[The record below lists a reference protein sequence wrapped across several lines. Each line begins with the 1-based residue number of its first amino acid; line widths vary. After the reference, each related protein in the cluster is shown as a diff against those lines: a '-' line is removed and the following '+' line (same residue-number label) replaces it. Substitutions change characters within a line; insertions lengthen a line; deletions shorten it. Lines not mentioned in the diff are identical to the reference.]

1 MKFSNLFLNFGTLF
15 ALPLAI
21 FNLNQKDLTMKASIS
36 LALAG
41 MLFSTAMAAQLAPT
55 NSPVGSA
62 GFANK
67 AAKQSIETQA
77 QIQAAQAQAAQI
89 AISNAQQPAA
99 PALAPN
105 VNVIVQPSAAP
116 TPMAIEKEAKA
127 EKEKNKEP
135 TILPIVIA
143 QNPNMAPTNYA
154 APMPQNTPQGPIM
167 SHAQPMNQNYAPYGA
182 PNYAQNMPP
191 VAPNYANPSY
201 PAHDPYARPYTAE
214 PNYNAPQVAGRNSN
228 APTGLQGSEVGGDDI
243 VIPNAPMITP
253 SSIIEISAIGMGVA
267 PESTLSPAQA
277 LALAK
282 RAAIVDAYRQIGEKM
297 YGIRVNAQD
306 TVRDMVLKNSTV
318 KTKIAAVIR
327 NAEIVETV
335 YKDGLCQVSMELKL
349 DGKRWY
355 RILTGENF

>member
-1 MKFSNLFLNFGTLF
+1 
-15 ALPLAI
+15 
-21 FNLNQKDLTMKASIS
+21 MKASIS

-62 GFANK
+62 SFANK
-67 AAKQSIETQA
+67 VVRQSVEA
-77 QIQAAQAQAAQI
+77 QAAQASQI
-89 AISNAQQPAA
+89 AISNAQQPVA
-99 PALAPN
+99 PAVAPN

-116 TPMAIEKEAKA
+116 TPAPVAQEPKVVAIEKEKS
-127 EKEKNKEP
+127 KEP

-143 QNPNMAPTNYA
+143 QNPNSMPLTGYNVPNYGA
-154 APMPQNTPQGPIM
+154 PQGPIM
-167 SHAQPMNQNYAPYGA
+167 SHAQPMSQNYAPYGA
-182 PNYAQNMPP
+182 PNYAQNIPP

-201 PAHDPYARPYTAE
+201 PAQDPYARPYTAE